1 MICCYAEI
9 NSNEMEDLIPKV
21 DRKLLIRELNEDRFV
36 RNTNF
41 GKNQI
46 FIVNNNN
53 APTVMHEIGRL
64 REISFREAGGGTGKS
79 MDIDSN
85 DMGDKPFQQLIV
97 WNPKKQEIVGG
108 YRFIHGKD
116 LDRDDRGN
124 VKTPT
129 SKLFHLSEEFIKTY
143 LPRTIELGRSF
154 VQPDYQPTKNLRLGL
169 YSLDN
174 LWDGLGALIVHNP
187 DVEYFFGKITM
198 YPHTNLLARE
208 AIMFFLNKFFPD
220 HDNLIY
226 PYEPVGLKNDPV
238 FFEQLFN
245 ANDYSGNFKILQQF
259 VRQQNENIPPL
270 VNAYMSLSSTMKTF
284 GTSINKTFGNVEET
298 AILIKIPDIFI
309 EKKERHL
316 AGL

>member
-1 MICCYAEI
+1 MICCYGEF
-9 NSNEMEDLIPKV
+9 NSSEMEELIPQV
-21 DRKLLIRELNEDRFV
+21 DRELLISELNQDRFV
-36 RNTNF
+36 RNTNY

-46 FIVNNNN
+46 FIVNSNN
-53 APTVMHEIGRL
+53 APQVMNEIGRL
-64 REISFREAGGGTGKS
+64 REISFREAGGGTGKR
-79 MDIDSN
+79 MDVDSY
-85 DMGDKPFQQLIV
+85 DLGDKPFQQLIV

-108 YRFIHGKD
+108 YRYIHGKD
-116 LDRDDRGN
+116 LERDDQGN

-129 SKLFHLSEEFIKTY
+129 SRLFHLSEEFIRAY

-208 AIMFFLNKFFPD
+208 AIMFFLNKFF
-220 HDNLIY
+220 HDSEKLIY
-226 PYEPVGLKNDPV
+226 PYKPVDLKNDPTY
-238 FFEQLFN
+238 FEQLFN
-245 ANDYSGNFKILQQF
+245 AEDYSGNFKILQQF
-259 VRQQNENIPPL
+259 VRRHDENIPPL
-270 VNAYMSLSSTMKTF
+270 VNAYMNLSSTMKTF
-284 GTSINKTFGNVEET
+284 GTSVNDTFGNVEET
-298 AILIKIPDIFI
+298 AILIKIPDIFT
-309 EKKERHL
+309 EKKERHV